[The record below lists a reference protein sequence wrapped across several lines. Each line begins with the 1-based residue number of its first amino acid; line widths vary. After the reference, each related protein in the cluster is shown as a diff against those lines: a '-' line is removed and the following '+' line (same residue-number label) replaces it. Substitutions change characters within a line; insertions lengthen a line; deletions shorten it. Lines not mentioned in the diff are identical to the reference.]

1 MNIAIEAGKGKGQKQ
16 THTQCPY
23 AGLIG
28 GSVCV
33 CPWCDVTV
41 CVCMCVLGGA
51 VEILKEWN
59 VTGKKKVREQ
69 ASLSN
74 DI

>member
-1 MNIAIEAGKGKGQKQ
+1 M
-16 THTQCPY
+16 
-23 AGLIG
+23 
-28 GSVCV
+28 CV
-33 CPWCDVTV
+33 CPWCDVTVCVCV